1 MFLNFINSLK
11 VDITRQTELLEACD
25 WSEEALTKLLQRAN
39 EAIFEINKRGFL
51 REGYYADIVIIDT
64 NTPTLVTKDS
74 LLYKCGWSPFE
85 GVKFNHSINK
95 TVINGKIAYDK
106 GKINPIPMGKK
117 LTFKR

>member
-1 MFLNFINSLK
+1 VVGLH
-11 VDITRQTELLEACD
+11 
-25 WSEEALTKLLQRAN
+25 
-39 EAIFEINKRGFL
+39 
-51 REGYYADIVIIDT
+51 
-64 NTPTLVTKDS
+64 
-74 LLYKCGWSPFE
+74 E